1 MARRCSSDKHS
12 TGLISSELRATGHLS
27 DRLISAVAAVSSVSY
42 SALERSEISCYVQ
55 PRIRRSDSDTL
66 RCSDSSCS
74 VLVHMQT
81 VRAMLMRKYRGI
93 RSCYRCCREPVDP
106 PKHAAAMYHN
116 ASMRTSQT
124 STTLTHAPGA
134 HPASQ
139 LRLQTDP
146 RFRASQRP
154 KRWRRHHRCRLPRHP
169 FRPISVRARE

>member
-55 PRIRRSDSDTL
+55 PRIRQSDSDTL

-106 PKHAAAMYHN
+106 PQACRSDVSQCINAHVPNIYNFDTCPWPSPRLSAAA
-116 ASMRTSQT
+116 A
-124 STTLTHAPGA
+124 
-134 HPASQ
+134 
-139 LRLQTDP
+139 D
-146 RFRASQRP
+146 
-154 KRWRRHHRCRLPRHP
+154 
-169 FRPISVRARE
+169 